1 MSASSTSRC
10 VTART
15 TVGWIVEES
24 PTPASRSRASAS
36 SRAEPEAADV
46 ELDEVRL
53 DLVEV
58 DREAGRMP
66 ALGEPARAG
75 VVVRQTLDVV
85 VEGVHAGGGD
95 DARLAHGA
103 AEQVL
108 LAPRALDRLGRA
120 REKRAERTAQALRQ
134 AEGHGV
140 EVLADRRR
148 LDARRDDRVE
158 EARAVEVGSQATLAR
173 GSRDRRQLVERP
185 AAPARGVV
193 GVLDGEHARPL
204 VGRLRARTPS
214 RRRARPTPKRPARP
228 SIVSTI
234 SPEWTAAPPYS

>member
-1 MSASSTSRC
+1 MDRRREPD
-10 VTART
+10 ARLAEPRERL
-15 TVGWIVEES
+15 V
-24 PTPASRSRASAS
+24 A
-36 SRAEPEAADV
+36 AEPERADV

-58 DREAGRMP
+58 DREPGRVP

-75 VVVRQTLDVV
+75 VVVGQPLDVV

-95 DARLAHGA
+95 DPGLAHGA

-120 REKRAERTAQALRQ
+120 GEQRAERAAQALRE
-134 AEGHGV
+134 AERHGV
-140 EVLADRRR
+140 EVPADRRR
-148 LDARRDDRVE
+148 RDARRDGGVE
-158 EARAVEVGSQATLAR
+158 EPRAVEVGSQPALAR
-173 GSRDRRQLVERP
+173 GSRDRLQLVERP

-193 GVLDGEHARPL
+193 RVLDA
-204 VGRLRARTPS
+204 RARVARWSAAFVLGT
-214 RRRARPTPKRPARP
+214 RRRPRARPTPKRPARP

-234 SPEWTAAPPYS
+234 SPAWTAAPPYS